1 QGPRHRPQ
9 KMPPI
14 VTTPPPPSTAFAP
27 THIWW
32 LPESNRWMCGTR
44 TPMRAPAASVTQGR
58 HVPGERMNARYVAVA
73 LVAAIIDE
81 CPEKNES
88 VASVSEIEGDLS
100 APPYCASRAACAL
113 YAIGRG

>member
-1 QGPRHRPQ
+1 L
-9 KMPPI
+9 
-14 VTTPPPPSTAFAP
+14 TPAVNST
-27 THIWW
+27 
-32 LPESNRWMCGTR
+32 
-44 TPMRAPAASVTQGR
+44 PAASVTQGR

-113 YAIGRG
+113 YAIGRGRRNAILVRSVMAKVSESDSAERVVPP